1 MKVKICGLT
10 TLEDAGM
17 CEDLGADAIGFVHFP
32 GRIRSL
38 PLDKISEISSSLG
51 PFTTK
56 VLVCA
61 PPSTDEALQ
70 LMHASKV
77 DALQLY
83 SLGPSE
89 LLELRTLGVRVFR
102 VVPPDREKA
111 SRFSGAA
118 DALVFEDGTP
128 GSGTSYDYSKAPID
142 CCRKAIIAGGLTPSN
157 LHLAKSLHP
166 YGLDVS
172 SGVERV
178 PGRKDPE
185 LVAEFIGKCRE

>member
-1 MKVKICGLT
+1 VKVKICGVT

-17 CEDLGADAIGFVHFP
+17 CEELGADALGFVHIP
-32 GRIRSL
+32 GKIRSL
-38 PLDKISEISSSLG
+38 PLDRISEMSSSLW

-61 PPSTDEALQ
+61 PSTTGEALQ
-70 LMHASKV
+70 MMHAGKV

-83 SLGPSE
+83 SLEPSE
-89 LLELRTLGVRVFR
+89 LLELRMLGAKVFR
-102 VVPPDREKA
+102 VVSLDREKA
-111 SRFSGAA
+111 SRFSSAA
-118 DALVFEDGTP
+118 DALVFEGGTP

-142 CCRKAIIAGGLTPSN
+142 CCRKAIIAGGLTASN
-157 LHLAKSLHP
+157 LHLAKGLRP

-172 SGVERV
+172 SGVESV
-178 PGRKDPE
+178 PGRKDPG